1 LTVFSAAEK
10 IKVKA
15 AILDCYVDE
24 PACLGVPPYLS
35 PYPRY
40 VAGAV
45 AHSSP
50 GSSIRYFTVDQ
61 LRKDASRVLPALDE
75 VDLLV
80 VIAGV
85 AVPGKYLG
93 GTPADLKE
101 ITHYI
106 KLISKP
112 VKVLGG
118 PAAAFGCGV
127 EGGELV
133 ERPDRMVSSLFD
145 VVVNGDVEVAVA
157 QLVEAKLDEDRVDR
171 NLRRIDGHGI
181 FHYAVEGAEIAKQH
195 PNYPETLI
203 CEVETYRGC
212 PRCISGGCSFCIEP
226 LYGLP
231 DFRPIEDVIA
241 EIKAL
246 YDVGVRHFRLGRQPD
261 IFSYMATG
269 VGENEFPNPNPD
281 AIRRL
286 FEGIRSECP
295 GIETL
300 HIDNAN
306 PGVIA
311 RYPKECE
318 EIAKIIIRYHTPGDV
333 AAFGVESVDPVVIE
347 KNNLKA
353 QPEQTL
359 QAIELINKVGAV
371 RGSNGLPEL
380 LPGINFVYGLIG
392 ETQET
397 YKLNLEFMKELL
409 KSRLL
414 VRRINIR
421 QVIPFPNTKMS
432 KVGNRII
439 KKNKRIFAAY
449 KEKMRNEVDLPM
461 LRKLVPVG
469 TVLRRVRTEGH
480 EGNLTYARQV
490 GTYPLLVTIP
500 EKVQLGEW
508 IDTTTVGHGYR
519 SVTGVPYPLDLNT
532 ASPRLLQALPR
543 ISQKEVFNIMRE
555 RPINSLDELRKL
567 LQEETF
573 NQVRSMVKI

>member
-1 LTVFSAAEK
+1 L
-10 IKVKA
+10 KA

-40 VAGAV
+40 VAGALI
-45 AHSSP
+45 HSNP
-50 GSSIRYFTVDQ
+50 GNTVRYYTIDQ
-61 LRKDASRVLPALDE
+61 LRKDASKVLPALDDVE
-75 VDLLV
+75 LLV

-93 GTPADLKE
+93 GTPADLRE
-101 ITHYI
+101 ITHYVGMI
-106 KLISKP
+106 NKP

-133 ERPDRMVSSLFD
+133 ERPDEMVTSIFD
-145 VVVNGDVEVAVA
+145 IVVEGDVEIAAA
-157 QLVEAKLDEDRVDR
+157 QLVKEKL
-171 NLRRIDGHGI
+171 NASRIDGVLRRGDAHEI
-181 FHYAVEGAEIAKQH
+181 ADYAIKGAEIAKQH

-203 CEVETYRGC
+203 CEIETYRGC
-212 PRCISGGCSFCIEP
+212 PRCVSGGCSFCIEP

-231 DFRPIEDVIA
+231 DFRPIKDVIA

-246 YDVGVRHFRLGRQPD
+246 YNIGVRHFRLGRQPD
-261 IFSYMATG
+261 IFSYLATG
-269 VGENEFPNPNPD
+269 IGEDEFPKPNPV
-281 AIRRL
+281 ALKKL

-295 GIETL
+295 DIQTL

-318 EIAKIIIRYHTPGDV
+318 EIAKTIVQYHTPGDV

-353 QPEQTL
+353 LPEETL
-359 QAIELINKVGAV
+359 RAIQLINKVGAA
-371 RGSNGLPEL
+371 RGTNGLPEL
-380 LPGINFVYGLIG
+380 LPGINFVHGLIG

-397 YKLNLEFMKELL
+397 YKLNLQFMKELL
-409 KSRLL
+409 KCGLL

-421 QVIPFPNTKMS
+421 QVIPFPNTKMG
-432 KVGNRII
+432 KVGNKII
-439 KKNKRIFAAY
+439 RKNKRFFVTY

-461 LRKLVPVG
+461 LRRVVPTG
-469 TVLRRVRTEGH
+469 TVLRRVRTEVH
-480 EGNLTYARQV
+480 EGNMTHARQV
-490 GTYPLLVTIP
+490 GSYPLLVTIP
-500 EKVQLGEW
+500 DNVQLDLW
-508 IDTTTVGHGYR
+508 FNVTVVAHGYR
-519 SVTGVPYPLDLNT
+519 SVTGIPHPLNLNSAT
-532 ASPRLLQALPR
+532 PRLLRALPK
-543 ISQKEVFNIMRE
+543 ISEKEVLNIMRS
-555 RPINSLDELRKL
+555 RPISNLDELKKL
-567 LQEETF
+567 LHENRFEE
-573 NQVRSMVKI
+573 VRPMVEL